1 MTEWIIECR
10 GLTKSFRDQVALI
23 ECDLCVRPG
32 VIVGLLGPNGAGKT
46 TLLRTLLGF
55 QSPTRGWARIC
66 GFDCAKQSLEVRRQV
81 AYLPGEARLFRSMT
95 GLAILNIFSGLSP
108 CGNIKRSLEVA
119 KRLDLDVKRRVMFM
133 STGMRQKLALAIVL
147 GSQAPLV
154 ILDEP
159 TANLDP
165 NVRSEV
171 ISMVHEI
178 RRDGRTVLMS
188 SHIFSDIEDT
198 CDDVVILR
206 SGRLV
211 HQQPLSGMD
220 ELHVVSAVW
229 AGSESAL
236 VEWLK
241 DKEFVVFHSFHT
253 GKIEMHL
260 TGPTRR
266 WLAWLAELPLDELKI
281 ERASVS
287 LIYNRF
293 HGS

>member
-1 MTEWIIECR
+1 MSDWIIECR
-10 GLTKSFRDQVALI
+10 GLSKTFRDQDALI
-23 ECDLCVRPG
+23 ECDLRVSPES
-32 VIVGLLGPNGAGKT
+32 IVGLLGPNGAGKT

-55 QSPTRGWARIC
+55 QRPTRGWARIC
-66 GFDCAKQSLEVRRQV
+66 GFDCVAQSLDVRRQV
-81 AYLPGEARLFRSMT
+81 AYLPGEARLFRSMS
-95 GLAILNIFSGLSP
+95 GAGVLEIFSGLSP
-108 CGNIKRSLEVA
+108 CGDYRRSLDVA
-119 KRLDLDVKRRVMFM
+119 RRLELDVKRRVMFM

-165 NVRSEV
+165 NVRGEV
-171 ISMVHEI
+171 IAMVREI
-178 RRDGRTVLMS
+178 RSMGRTVLMS

-198 CDDVVILR
+198 CDEVVILR

-211 HQQPLSGMD
+211 HQQRLSGMD
-220 ELHVVSAVW
+220 DLHIANACWQGDQSALNSCLAGQECVAFHSLRDGNLELHLN
-229 AGSESAL
+229 GPPRK
-236 VEWLK
+236 WL
-241 DKEFVVFHSFHT
+241 
-253 GKIEMHL
+253 
-260 TGPTRR
+260 R
-266 WLAWLAELPLDELKI
+266 WLAELPLDELKI